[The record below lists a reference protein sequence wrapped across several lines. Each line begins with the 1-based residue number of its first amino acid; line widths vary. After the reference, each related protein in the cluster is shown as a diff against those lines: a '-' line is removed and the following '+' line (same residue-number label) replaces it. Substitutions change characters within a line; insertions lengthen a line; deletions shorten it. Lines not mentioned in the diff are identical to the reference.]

1 MNFPLELRFK
11 ILAIA
16 SQIAVSDG
24 QGQLVY
30 YVKQKAFKLKEAV
43 TVFGDENQTRPLYK
57 IAADRILDIS
67 ARYRI
72 EDMGG
77 AELGILQRRGMRS
90 LWKAHYEIHQGGRE
104 TFLIREENGWI
115 KVLDAIVGGIP
126 ILGIFA
132 GYMFNPAYLVT
143 RGEGQPTLLRVAKQ
157 PAMLE
162 GKFRIDAVALSQGEQ
177 VDVAVLGVLMMLLLE
192 RARG

>member
-1 MNFPLELRFK
+1 MNFPLDLRFK

-16 SQIAVSDG
+16 SQIAVTDA

-43 TVFGDENQTRPLYK
+43 TVFGDEGQTRPLYK

-77 AELGILQRRGMRS
+77 AELAILQRRGMKS

-104 TFLIREENGWI
+104 TLLIREENGWI

-126 ILGIFA
+126 IVGIFA
-132 GYMFNPAYLVT
+132 GYMFNPAYLVS
-143 RGEGQPTLLRVAKQ
+143 RGEEQPALLRVAKQ
-157 PAMLE
+157 PAMFE
-162 GKFRIDAVALSQGEQ
+162 GKFRIDAHALSPGDP
-177 VDVAVLGVLMMLLLE
+177 VDAAVLGVLMMLLLE

>member
-1 MNFPLELRFK
+1 MNFPLDLRFK

-16 SQIAVSDG
+16 SQIAVTDA
-24 QGQLVY
+24 QGHLVY

-43 TVFGDENQTRPLYK
+43 TVFGDEGQTRPLYR

-72 EDMGG
+72 EDTGG
-77 AELGILQRRGMRS
+77 AELAILQRRGMKS

-104 TFLIREENGWI
+104 TFVIREENGWI

-126 ILGIFA
+126 IVGIFA
-132 GYMFNPAYLVT
+132 GYMFNPAYLVS
-143 RGEGQPTLLRVAKQ
+143 RGEGHPALLRVAKQ
-157 PAMLE
+157 PALFE
-162 GKFRIDAVALSQGEQ
+162 GTFRIDAYALPQGEQ
-177 VDVAVLGVLMMLLLE
+177 VDVAVLAVLMVLLLE